1 MPNNLGG
8 ALRGHVSI
16 DNLKMRN
23 CFADSPR
30 KDSCSTSQ
38 IKCNESRIAVCIE
51 NARICDLVDDCDDS
65 EDELLNCGKLCNYR
79 SYIELEIFFCGFAD
93 KIPFGGRCNFEN
105 GWCGWQNS
113 GKAIMEWT
121 RHLGPT
127 PTEKTGPE
135 FDHTYQRTNK
145 SGYYMFVNMNQH
157 SEDPEKKGLVG
168 FASNA
173 VMNSVVFNPP
183 PPCHSNTSSL
193 YKNTCLARFFVHQF
207 GMNIGSFNISVVE
220 LKAKENITTTL
231 WWSSKN
237 IGDKWHRVEV
247 VLPNITSKYFMQVE
261 ARKGMRIYSDVAI
274 DDFSMS
280 PECFGFN
287 IPNEHLG
294 NYNYWDP
301 RIGIYK
307 KPFVDFIDKKCKF
320 QWLLNLFAIR
330 NSF

>member
-1 MPNNLGG
+1 
-8 ALRGHVSI
+8 
-16 DNLKMRN
+16 
-23 CFADSPR
+23 
-30 KDSCSTSQ
+30 
-38 IKCNESRIAVCIE
+38 
-51 NARICDLVDDCDDS
+51 
-65 EDELLNCGKLCNYR
+65 
-79 SYIELEIFFCGFAD
+79 
-93 KIPFGGRCNFEN
+93 
-105 GWCGWQNS
+105 
-113 GKAIMEWT
+113 MEWT
-121 RHLGPT
+121 RHIGPT

-135 FDHTYQRTNK
+135 FDHTFQHTNK

-183 PPCHSNTSSL
+183 PPCHSNTSSP
-193 YKNTCLARFFVHQF
+193 YKNTCMARLFVHQF
-207 GMNIGSFNISVVE
+207 GMNAGSFNVSVVE
-220 LKAKENITTTL
+220 LKQKENITTTL

-287 IPNEHLG
+287 IPVEHLG

-307 KPFVDFIDKKCKF
+307 KPHVDFIDKKCKF
-320 QWLLNLFAIR
+320 NFISDRLLKL
-330 NSF
+330 NSFLYSLRTFNMWSTWSLWSNT

>member
-1 MPNNLGG
+1 
-8 ALRGHVSI
+8 
-16 DNLKMRN
+16 
-23 CFADSPR
+23 
-30 KDSCSTSQ
+30 
-38 IKCNESRIAVCIE
+38 
-51 NARICDLVDDCDDS
+51 
-65 EDELLNCGKLCNYR
+65 
-79 SYIELEIFFCGFAD
+79 
-93 KIPFGGRCNFEN
+93 
-105 GWCGWQNS
+105 
-113 GKAIMEWT
+113 MEWS
-121 RHLGPT
+121 RHVGPT

-135 FDHTYQRTNK
+135 FDHTYQHTNQ
-145 SGYYMFVNMNQH
+145 SGFYMFVNMNQH
-157 SEDPEKKGLVG
+157 AAEAG

-183 PPCHSNTSSL
+183 PPCHSNSSSP
-193 YKNTCLARFFVHQF
+193 YKNTCMARLFVHQF
-207 GMNIGSFNISVVE
+207 GMNAGSFNISVVE
-220 LKAKENITTTL
+220 MKEKENITTTL

-287 IPNEHLG
+287 IPMDHLG

-307 KPFVDFIDKKCKF
+307 KPYVDFVDKKCEILLRFGVENLIFIVCRF
-320 QWLLNLFAIR
+320 QFTKLQLAVFVEFTAQRLTIARSSTTTRKWPTLFGYRRRRLSKVFKCGRFPVKDITRELTCYVCKQPNFTLLSRSQNNCERSWRWTRFR
-330 NSF
+330 RSFVFTRCNHQLSHRASQG

>member
-1 MPNNLGG
+1 
-8 ALRGHVSI
+8 
-16 DNLKMRN
+16 MRN
-23 CFADSPR
+23 CFAESPR
-30 KDSCSTSQ
+30 KDSCGTSQ
-38 IKCNESRIAVCIE
+38 IKCNESRIPVCIE
-51 NARICDLVDDCDDS
+51 NARICDLVEDCDES
-65 EDELLNCGKLCNYR
+65 EDEILNCGEFINFQFLSKFTQTLFYD
-79 SYIELEIFFCGFAD
+79 SLD

-121 RHLGPT
+121 RHSGPT

-135 FDHTYQRTNK
+135 FDHTYQHTNK

-157 SEDPEKKGLVG
+157 SDDPEKKGLVG

-183 PPCHSNTSSL
+183 PPCHSNSSSP
-193 YKNTCLARFFVHQF
+193 YKNTCMARVSYDLIFQHFLSRLTVFFSSQLFVHQF
-207 GMNIGSFNISVVE
+207 GMNAGSFNISVVE

-237 IGDKWHRVEV
+237 IGDNWHRVEV

-287 IPNEHLG
+287 IPVEHLG

-307 KPFVDFIDKKCKF
+307 NPYVDFIDKKCKF
-320 QWLLNLFAIR
+320 K
-330 NSF
+330 